1 MADSSSWGSNYRLV
15 AAERW
20 KTKSAAMG
28 RAVTDAFVEYAAP
41 QPGMKVLDL
50 ASGTGEP
57 AISLA
62 QRVAPDGHVT
72 AFDLSADLLEIAA
85 ERARQRNLANFTSRQ
100 GDAHDLPFADNS
112 FDLATCRF
120 GAMFFADIDRA
131 LTSLRRVLKPN
142 ARACFALW
150 GPANQ
155 PYWATTMAIA
165 AKYAGGPMLAPGG
178 PDLFRFAAPG
188 SFSDQFRRAGY
199 RNIAEDTRTLPWTW
213 HGTAEEVWEYC
224 QAVSAPFRPMLER
237 VPAEQ
242 RPALNAEVLAAIN
255 QYFDGSSIHCT
266 AQVVFASAA
275 KPATETEA
283 AADR

>member
-1 MADSSSWGSNYRLV
+1 MADASSWGSTYRLV
-15 AAERW
+15 ASERW
-20 KTKSAAMG
+20 KAKSAAMG
-28 RAVTDAFVEYAAP
+28 GAVTDAFVEYAAP

-62 QRVAPDGHVT
+62 QRVAPNGHVT
-72 AFDLSADLLEIAA
+72 AFDQSADLLEIAA
-85 ERARQRNLANFTSRQ
+85 ERARQRNLANFTTVL
-100 GDAHDLPFADNS
+100 GDAHDLSFAEDS

-120 GAMFFADIDRA
+120 GAMFFADINRA
-131 LTSLRRVLKPN
+131 LTSLRHVLMPG

-150 GPANQ
+150 GPAEQ

-178 PDLFRFAAPG
+178 PNLFRFAAPG
-188 SFSDQFRRAGY
+188 SFSDHLSKAGY
-199 RNIAEDTRTLPWTW
+199 HYIAEDIRTLPWTW
-213 HGTAEEVWEYC
+213 RGTAEEVWEYC

-237 VPAEQ
+237 VPAEH
-242 RPALNAEVLAAIN
+242 RPALDAEVLAAIH
-255 QYFDGSSIHCT
+255 QYSDGRSIHFT

-275 KPATETEA
+275 KPKTGT
-283 AADR
+283 